1 MFDDKN
7 AEAMARVRAAV
18 EPSLV
23 PGETL
28 VGAMHAVQQS
38 TFSGSMW
45 AIGVT
50 EQRLVLVPLDRKMTA
65 KGPPTSVRPSEITK
79 SSVDGSGGG
88 IGHFA
93 AALLKDGGDL
103 RFDTGSKK
111 WKFSAIG
118 GLGGEQLLGSDYAS
132 GVNAVCQF
140 LVDATQR

>member
-1 MFDDKN
+1 MFDTKN
-7 AEAMARVRAAV
+7 AEAMARVRAAI

-23 PGETL
+23 PGEAV

-50 EQRLVLVPLDRKMTA
+50 DQRLVLVPLDRKMA
-65 KGPPTSVRPSEITK
+65 PKGPATSVRPSEITK
-79 SSVDGSGGG
+79 SSVDGWGGG

-93 AALLKDGGDL
+93 ADLLSDRGDL
-103 RFDTGSKK
+103 RFDTDAKK

-118 GLGGEQLLGSDYAS
+118 GLGAEKLLGADYTA
-132 GVNAVCQF
+132 GVTAVCQF
-140 LVDATQR
+140 LADAHSR